1 MAEPD
6 PEELAR
12 ALSGESIARG
22 DPSGWFERLYAAA
35 EGGEA
40 VVPWDRGAPH
50 PLLVD
55 WVDRQR
61 PDGGGQRAL
70 VVGAG
75 LGSDAELIAGFGFS
89 TVAFDVSPTAIQ
101 MARQRFPDS
110 KVQYTVADLL
120 DPPAEWREAFDL
132 VVEIITVQA
141 LPRSVRAEATAR
153 VREFIAPGGTLLV
166 ISNALAEGDDPD
178 SGPPWPLTRA
188 ELEAFAGTELEL
200 RQTERFPHPD
210 EPRIQRWRAEFTR
223 PA

>member
-22 DPSGWFERLYAAA
+22 DPSGWFERLYSAA

-55 WVDRQR
+55 WVEHHR

-75 LGSDAELIAGFGFS
+75 LGSDAELVAGLGFH
-89 TVAFDVSPTAIQ
+89 TIAFDVSPTAIQ
-101 MARQRFPDS
+101 MARRRFPES
-110 KVQYTVADLL
+110 TVQYEVADLL
-120 DPPAEWREAFDL
+120 DPPPEWRDAFDL

-153 VREFIAPGGTLLV
+153 VREFVARGGTLLV
-166 ISNALAEGDDPD
+166 ISNALGEGDDPD

-188 ELEAFAGTELEL
+188 ELEAFAGDELEL
-200 RQTERFPHPD
+200 RQTERFPHPG
-210 EPRIQRWRAEFTR
+210 EPQIQRWRAEFTR

>member
-1 MAEPD
+1 MTEAD

-22 DPSGWFERLYAAA
+22 DPSGWFERLYSAA

-55 WVDRQR
+55 WAETTRL
-61 PDGGGQRAL
+61 DGGDRRSL

-75 LGSDAELIAGFGFS
+75 LGSDAELIAGLGFR
-89 TVAFDVSPTAIQ
+89 TTAFDISPTAIQ
-101 MARQRFPDS
+101 MALDRFPQS
-110 KVQYTVADLL
+110 EVQYAVADLL
-120 DPPAEWREAFDL
+120 DPPEEWRRAFDL

-141 LPRSVRAEATAR
+141 LPRSVRAEATAH
-153 VREFIAPGGTLLV
+153 VRDFVAPGGTLLV
-166 ISNALAEGDDPD
+166 ISTALGDGDDPN
-178 SGPPWPLTRA
+178 SGPPWPLTRT
-188 ELEAFAGTELEL
+188 ELEAFAGDELEV
-200 RQTERFPHPD
+200 RHIDRFPHPD
-210 EPRIQRWRAEFTR
+210 EPQIQRWRAEFTR